1 MSKYIGNYEIVSE
14 LGRGGMGVVYKAREE
29 SLQRFVAIKML
40 GNQLV
45 DNESVA
51 LRFMREARA
60 VADLNHPNLV
70 QVFRVDR
77 HEEQPYFVMEYV
89 EGESLKR
96 LIQREDKM
104 QPLRALQI
112 LKEVAAGLAAAHDK
126 GVVHRDIKPEN
137 IMLTKYGGVK
147 VVDFGIA
154 RVEEP
159 GTRLTTT
166 GIGLGT
172 PSYLSP
178 EVCLSQDVD
187 QRSDIFSLGV
197 VLFEMLTGDTPFK
210 SDSPFELM
218 TKVVEAR
225 IPDIK
230 ALNPNVDDGVKQI
243 LAKMIAKRP
252 KLRYQNCNELI
263 SDIED
268 YRAGRVPRWARS
280 MPLDN
285 EPVDAP
291 SEQAESAGDDEG
303 PAVVE
308 SSDAAT
314 TPIPASES
322 ASTDA
327 PPSEPTVALDPEP
340 ERGRGGIGRGLVLA
354 AVLLLLAG
362 GAIAGSWYLVAGPD
376 RSMLAMF
383 DPTPDAAGDANDPA
397 SNSPVEVRDDVP
409 PQVDSGQIQMTSGDP
424 GAPLPADEA
433 APEPQ
438 RAAVETEMPADP
450 DAGFRFAVD
459 GVQDDPAA
467 EDDGPAEADVTA
479 DTSNVSASADSGAGF
494 RIEVAEPAVVDEAPA
509 GADSSSPV
517 VAVAD
522 AGPAAGA
529 DDDEAAARA
538 LVEPGESSGEPLASV
553 TPTRA
558 ARTEPAAAAAINSR
572 VAVIA
577 VGDPA
582 VARVVAREVKQ
593 ALRDAS
599 FDVMDEQ
606 MIEGLV
612 YAESLAGVARTA
624 QDAGAGVLVYA
635 DVVPV
640 GERDLLYYGRR
651 DLQYLASLEV
661 RVLDLNSSRNL
672 GPATAEKL
680 EYVAL
685 TAEQKARR
693 AAVPVARNV
702 VNRLRAWRVMRAGDG
717 QG

>member
-1 MSKYIGNYEIVSE
+1 MSKTIGNYEIVAE

-40 GNQLV
+40 GSQLIE
-45 DNESVA
+45 DESVA
-51 LRFMREARA
+51 LRFTREARA

-77 HEEQPYFVMEYV
+77 HEGQPYFVMEYV
-89 EGESLKR
+89 EGEALKR

-137 IMLTKYGGVK
+137 IMLTRYGGVK

-230 ALNPNVDDGVKQI
+230 ALNPNVDDGVKRI

-252 KLRYQNCNELI
+252 RLRYQNCNELI

-268 YRAGRVPRWARS
+268 YQAGRVPRWAS
-280 MPLDN
+280 STPLESDS
-285 EPVDAP
+285 VDAP
-291 SEQAESAGDDEG
+291 SAGARSAEDDEG
-303 PAVVE
+303 WAVVE
-308 SSDAAT
+308 STDAAT
-314 TPIPASES
+314 TPIPASVAVPRPES
-322 ASTDA
+322 
-327 PPSEPTVALDPEP
+327 TVALKSEP
-340 ERGRGGIGRGLVLA
+340 AGGRGARVALVA
-354 AVLLLLAG
+354 AALLLVAG
-362 GAIAGSWYLVAGPD
+362 GAIAGLWYLVAGVD
-376 RSMLAMF
+376 RPMLALF
-383 DPTPDAAGDANDPA
+383 DSAPGAADRIHAETTSEQTAFDDVPTPDDGGRAETTRRDPLEPA
-397 SNSPVEVRDDVP
+397 SSN
-409 PQVDSGQIQMTSGDP
+409 DS
-424 GAPLPADEA
+424 E
-433 APEPQ
+433 PELQ
-438 RAAVETEMPADP
+438 RAVRSPAEAGTPSD
-450 DAGFRFAVD
+450 DNAGFRFAVTD
-459 GVQDDPAA
+459 VPANA
-467 EDDGPAEADVTA
+467 TAHGDVAAADK
-479 DTSNVSASADSGAGF
+479 SSGALIRGSGAKF
-494 RIEVAEPAVVDEAPA
+494 RIEE
-509 GADSSSPV
+509 
-517 VAVAD
+517 
-522 AGPAAGA
+522 AGPAMVAEVPEEGVRSSSIA
-529 DDDEAAARA
+529 AVANVGPAAVDGKDEIPPPV
-538 LVEPGESSGEPLASV
+538 LIEPGESSGEPLAAL
-553 TPTRA
+553 TPARA
-558 ARTEPAAAAAINSR
+558 TRTEAVAAMNPR

-582 VARVVAREVKQ
+582 VTGAVAREFKR
-593 ALRDAS
+593 ALRGAS
-599 FDVMDEQ
+599 FEVMEEQ
-606 MIEGLV
+606 MVDGLV
-612 YAESLAGVARTA
+612 YAESVAGVARVV
-624 QDAGAGVLVYA
+624 QDAGADVLVYA
-635 DVVPV
+635 DVVPT
-640 GERDLLYYGRR
+640 GERELLYYGRR
-651 DLQYLASLEV
+651 DRQYLASLEV
-661 RVLDLNSSRNL
+661 RVLDLHSRRNL
-672 GPATAEKL
+672 GPATAEQL
-680 EYVAL
+680 DYVAL
-685 TAEQKARR
+685 TAERKARR
-693 AAVPVARNV
+693 AAIPAARNV
-702 VNRLRAWRVMRAGDG
+702 VNRLRGWRVMRAGDD